1 MGNNSYMFEEKMK
14 PSDLVLDP
22 ENSLCDEF
30 QHLRYGKSLSES
42 EEVRDP
48 KVLLGKR
55 MLALRTYRNMTQE
68 EAAIKAGINTSL
80 WRHYEHGMKMPR
92 QDRLEKIAEA
102 LSVPVQML
110 QPIDTYT
117 PAGIATVLY
126 NLRMQCGEVE
136 IVEKDEETYIKLP
149 KSTGTEK
156 MLTTLKEIQ
165 QSMDEI
171 TFEDAFDYFFQKE
184 NPNVTKE
191 MVAQYKAQMA
201 KWEAYVNGGEP
212 DAEMLVTERTLAEFV
227 ANAYYRVRNMK
238 LMEYVTK
245 LFQKE
250 N

>member
-1 MGNNSYMFEEKMK
+1 MENNSYKFEEKTK
-14 PSDLVLDP
+14 LSDLVLDP

-68 EAAIKAGINTSL
+68 EAATKAGINISL

-117 PAGIATVLY
+117 PAGIAAILY

-136 IVEKDEETYIKLP
+136 IVEKGEETYIKLP

-156 MLTTLKEIQ
+156 MLTALKEIQ

-184 NPNVTKE
+184 NPNATKE
-191 MVAQYKAQMA
+191 MVAQYKAQIT
-201 KWEAYVNGGEP
+201 KWEAYVDGGEP
-212 DAEMLVTERTLAEFV
+212 DAEMLITERMLAEFV
-227 ANAYYRVRNMK
+227 ANTYYRMK
-238 LMEYVTK
+238 NWKLIEYITEHC
-245 LFQKE
+245 QK
-250 N
+250 

>member
-1 MGNNSYMFEEKMK
+1 MADNSYKFEEKMK

-30 QHLRYGKSLSES
+30 QHLRYGKFLSES
-42 EEVRDP
+42 EEIRDP
-48 KVLLGKR
+48 KALLGKR
-55 MLALRTYRNMTQE
+55 MLALRTYRNITQE
-68 EAAIKAGINTSL
+68 EAATKAGINTSL

-156 MLTTLKEIQ
+156 MLTALKEIQ

-184 NPNVTKE
+184 NPNATKE
-191 MVAQYKAQMA
+191 MEAQYKAQIA
-201 KWEAYVNGGEP
+201 KWEAYVNGSEP

-227 ANAYYRVRNMK
+227 ANTYYRMKNRN
-238 LMEYVTK
+238 LIEYITEYC
-245 LFQKE
+245 QK
-250 N
+250 